1 MENSIKFDIK
11 YDYSIALV
19 FSEHSEMLIGGSE
32 KIMMKA
38 FKNSSFPNLNTK
50 GLDIYYREK
59 PIGTLAADINQ
70 SALDAE
76 KVQNLVDKLYANLL
90 DKRTNNA
97 KIADTKI
104 SLDALF
110 RADRSVAIRVLAR
123 TISLWYDAV
132 TDLYMNG
139 KFGIPLKQ
147 TERTALGEQFRD
159 DVSTLIE
166 TFFTV
171 LKKKISPQNNAKIRE
186 IIRFNCT
193 GIQEFLAEYSRYLSS
208 NSVFCIH
215 CKLCGGYF
223 ISGSW
228 NTRYCDGCKK
238 LRKQN
243 SKKIYAEKCSEGVH
257 KMRQT
262 IKFRFENFIHKNR
275 LWDTLSDDDKA
286 EYNTLRKE
294 FVTTSA
300 SMLRD
305 YEQKGEADQ
314 ERAIRQYLKEAD
326 NERATIE
333 SKFNNRYVFRHK
345 SPANR
350 SDRR

>member
-1 MENSIKFDIK
+1 MENSIKFNIK

-19 FSEHSEMLIGGSE
+19 FSEHSETLIGGSE
-32 KIMMKA
+32 KIMKKA
-38 FKNSSFPNLNTK
+38 FKNNSVPNLNTK

-59 PIGTLAADINQ
+59 PLGTLAADINQ

-110 RADRSVAIRVLAR
+110 RADRSVAIRVLSR
-123 TISLWYDAV
+123 TISVWYDAV

-139 KFGIPLKQ
+139 KFGIPLKLK
-147 TERTALGEQFRD
+147 ERTALGEQFRD
-159 DVSTLIE
+159 DVNALIE
-166 TFFTV
+166 TFFTI
-171 LKKKISPQNNAKIRE
+171 LKKKISPQNNAEIRD
-186 IIRFNCT
+186 IIIFKCT
-193 GIQEFLAEYSRYLSS
+193 EIQEFLAEYSRYLSS
-208 NSVFCIH
+208 NSVFCIQ

-228 NTRYCDGCKK
+228 NTRYCDDCKQ

-243 SKKIYAEKCSEGVH
+243 SKKIYAKKCSEGVH

-275 LWDTLSDDDKA
+275 LWSALSDDDKA
-286 EYNTLRKE
+286 EYNALRKE
-294 FVTTSA
+294 FVATSA
-300 SMLRD
+300 AMLRD
-305 YEQKGEADQ
+305 FDQGGSADR
-314 ERAIRQYLKEAD
+314 ERAIRQYLKEKD
-326 NERATIE
+326 SERATIE
-333 SKFNNRYVFRHK
+333 SKFSNKYGL
-345 SPANR
+345 
-350 SDRR
+350 

>member
-32 KIMMKA
+32 KIMKKA
-38 FKNSSFPNLNTK
+38 FKNSSAPNLNTK

-59 PIGTLAADINQ
+59 PLGTLAADINQ
-70 SALDAE
+70 SALDVE

-110 RADRSVAIRVLAR
+110 RADKSIAIRVLAR
-123 TISLWYDAV
+123 TISVWYDAV
-132 TDLYMNG
+132 TNLYMNG

-147 TERTALGEQFRD
+147 KERTALGEQFHD
-159 DVSTLIE
+159 DANALIE

-171 LKKKISPQNNAKIRE
+171 LKKKKSPQSNVEIRE

-193 GIQEFLAEYSRYLSS
+193 EIQEFLVEYTQFLSV
-208 NSVFCIH
+208 NNVFCIH

-228 NTRYCDGCKK
+228 NTQYCADCKL

-257 KMRQT
+257 KIRQT

-275 LWDTLSDDDKA
+275 LWSALSANEKA
-286 EYNTLRKE
+286 EYNALRKD

-300 SMLRD
+300 SVLRD
-305 YEQKGEADQ
+305 FEQSGSADR
-314 ERAIRQYLKEAD
+314 EREIRQYLRDAD
-326 NERATIE
+326 SERATIE
-333 SKFNNRYVFRHK
+333 SRFNNRYGF
-345 SPANR
+345 
-350 SDRR
+350 

>member
-19 FSEHSEMLIGGSE
+19 FSDNSETLIGSSE
-32 KIMMKA
+32 KMMKKA
-38 FKNSSFPNLNTK
+38 FKNSGTPNLNTK

-59 PIGTLAADINQ
+59 PLGTLAADINQ
-70 SALDAE
+70 SALDVE

-110 RADRSVAIRVLAR
+110 RADRSVAIRVLSR
-123 TISLWYDAV
+123 TISVWYDAV

-147 TERTALGEQFRD
+147 KERTALGEQFRD
-159 DVSTLIE
+159 DVNVLIE

-171 LKKKISPQNNAKIRE
+171 LKKKISPQNNAEIRE
-186 IIRFNCT
+186 IIRFDCT
-193 GIQEFLAEYSRYLSS
+193 EIQEFLAEYSRYLFSK
-208 NSVFCIH
+208 SVFCIH

-228 NTRYCDGCKK
+228 NTRYCEDCKL
-238 LRKQN
+238 LRKRN
-243 SKKIYAEKCSEGVH
+243 SKKIYAEKCSEGIH

-275 LWDTLSDDDKA
+275 LWSALSDDDKA
-286 EYNTLRKE
+286 EYEALRKE
-294 FVTTSA
+294 FVATSA

-305 YEQKGEADQ
+305 YEQSGSADR
-314 ERAIRQYLKEAD
+314 ERAIRQYLKD
-326 NERATIE
+326 VDSWRATIE
-333 SKFNNRYVFRHK
+333 SKFNNKYGF
-345 SPANR
+345 
-350 SDRR
+350 